1 MFSVP
6 LNSRLLCTKRE
17 HIGFTWEAG
26 ALLFRVLILF
36 HSLSFLV
43 VAKLPWLIPTVVVCM
58 RIAHISLYIG
68 ILSCS

>member
-6 LNSRLLCTKRE
+6 LNSRLLCTKKE

-43 VAKLPWLIPTVVVCM
+43 VAKLPQLIPTMVV
-58 RIAHISLYIG
+58 
-68 ILSCS
+68 